1 MKIVISGTQSER
13 MVERMVE
20 IIRRIVSAMDFEGG
34 VKDFEVYPPDFEDDS
49 PTYDIMLNLN
59 YDWIQENE
67 FHTQQYLRNVRAG
80 VKDKVMKLT
89 GLKNIYVG
97 TTMK

>member
-1 MKIVISGTQSER
+1 MKIVISESQSDR
-13 MVERMVE
+13 MVDIIKMV
-20 IIRRIVSAMDFEGG
+20 VSTIDFEGG
-34 VKDFEVYPPDFEDDS
+34 VKDFEVYPPDYEEES

-67 FHTQQYLRNVRAG
+67 FHAQQYLRSVRAG
-80 VKDKVMKLT
+80 VKDKIIELT

>member
-1 MKIVISGTQSER
+1 MKIVISEDQSDR
-13 MVERMVE
+13 MLG
-20 IIRRIVSAMDFEGG
+20 IIRRIVSTMEFDGG
-34 VKDFEVYPPDFEDDS
+34 VKDFDVYPPNYEDEF

-67 FHTQQYLRNVRAG
+67 FHAQRYVRKVKAG
-80 VKDKVMKLT
+80 VKDKIIELT

-97 TTMK
+97 STMKDLR

>member
-1 MKIVISGTQSER
+1 MKIVISEDQSDR
-13 MVERMVE
+13 MVG
-20 IIRRIVSAMDFEGG
+20 IIRKIVSTMEFDRG
-34 VKDFEVYPPDFEDDS
+34 VKDVDVYPPDYEDES

-67 FHTQQYLRNVRAG
+67 FHAQQYLTRVKVGVRDR
-80 VKDKVMKLT
+80 VIKLT

-97 TTMK
+97 STMK

>member
-1 MKIVISGTQSER
+1 MKIVISESQSD
-13 MVERMVE
+13 RMVE
-20 IIRRIVSAMDFEGG
+20 IIKRIVSTMEFDRG
-34 VKDFEVYPPDFEDDS
+34 VKDVDVYPPDYEDEF

-67 FHTQQYLRNVRAG
+67 FHAQQYLTRVKVGVRDR
-80 VKDKVMKLT
+80 VIKLT

-97 TTMK
+97 STMK

>member
-1 MKIVISGTQSER
+1 MRIVISESQSER
-13 MVERMVE
+13 MVR
-20 IIRRIVSAMDFEGG
+20 IIRKIVSNMDFEGG
-34 VKDFEVYPPDFEDDS
+34 VKDFDVYSPDYEDES

-59 YDWIQENE
+59 YDWIQENQ
-67 FHTQQYLRNVRAG
+67 FHAQQYLRNVRAG
-80 VKDKVMKLT
+80 VKDKVQKLT

>member
-1 MKIVISGTQSER
+1 MKVVISEDQSD
-13 MVERMVE
+13 RMVE
-20 IIRRIVSAMDFEGG
+20 IIKMIVSTIDFEGG
-34 VKDFEVYPPDFEDDS
+34 VKDFEVYPPDYEDDS

-67 FHTQQYLRNVRAG
+67 FHAQQYLRNVRAG
-80 VKDKVMKLT
+80 VKDKVIKLT

-97 TTMK
+97 TMMK

>member
-1 MKIVISGTQSER
+1 MKIVISESQSD
-13 MVERMVE
+13 RMVE
-20 IIRRIVSAMDFEGG
+20 IIKRIVSTMEFDRG
-34 VKDFEVYPPDFEDDS
+34 VKDVDVYPPDYEDEF

-59 YDWIQENE
+59 YDWIQENQ
-67 FHTQQYLRNVRAG
+67 FHAQQYLRNVKAG
-80 VKDKVMKLT
+80 VKDKVKELT

>member
-1 MKIVISGTQSER
+1 MKVVISEDQSD
-13 MVERMVE
+13 RMVE
-20 IIRRIVSAMDFEGG
+20 IIKIIVSTIDFEGG
-34 VKDFEVYPPDFEDDS
+34 VKDFEVYPPDFEDDL

-67 FHTQQYLRNVRAG
+67 FHAQQYLRNVRAG
-80 VKDKVMKLT
+80 VKDKVIKLT

-97 TTMK
+97 NTMK

>member
-1 MKIVISGTQSER
+1 MKIVISEDQSD
-13 MVERMVE
+13 RMVE
-20 IIRRIVSAMDFEGG
+20 IIRRIVSTIDFEGG
-34 VKDFEVYPPDFEDDS
+34 VKDFDVYSPDYEDEF

-59 YDWIQENE
+59 YDWIQENQ
-67 FHTQQYLRNVRAG
+67 FHAQQYLRNVKAG
-80 VKDKVMKLT
+80 VKDKVKELT

>member
-1 MKIVISGTQSER
+1 MKIVISKEQSDR
-13 MVERMVE
+13 MIE
-20 IIRRIVSAMDFEGG
+20 IIRRIVSTIDFEGG
-34 VKDFEVYPPDFEDDS
+34 VKDFDVYSPDYEDES

-59 YDWIQENE
+59 YDWIQENQ
-67 FHTQQYLRNVRAG
+67 FHAQQYLRNVRAG
-80 VKDKVMKLT
+80 VKDKVQKLT

>member
-1 MKIVISGTQSER
+1 MKIVISEDQSDR
-13 MVERMVE
+13 MVG
-20 IIRRIVSAMDFEGG
+20 IIRKIVSTMEFDGG
-34 VKDFEVYPPDFEDDS
+34 VIDIDVYSPNYEDEF

-67 FHTQQYLRNVRAG
+67 FHAQRYLRNVKAG
-80 VKDKVMKLT
+80 VKDKIIELT

-97 TTMK
+97 STMKDLR

>member
-1 MKIVISGTQSER
+1 MKIVISNEQSD
-13 MVERMVE
+13 RMVE
-20 IIRRIVSAMDFEGG
+20 IIRIIVSTIDFEGG
-34 VKDFEVYPPDFEDDS
+34 VKDFDVYSPDYEDEF

-59 YDWIQENE
+59 YDWIQENQ
-67 FHTQQYLRNVRAG
+67 FHAQQYLRNVKAG
-80 VKDKVMKLT
+80 VKDKVQELT

>member
-1 MKIVISGTQSER
+1 MKIVISESQSDR
-13 MVERMVE
+13 MVDIIKMV
-20 IIRRIVSAMDFEGG
+20 VSTIDFEGG
-34 VKDFEVYPPDFEDDS
+34 VKDFEVYPPDNEDES
-49 PTYDIMLNLN
+49 PTYDIWLNLN

-67 FHTQQYLRNVRAG
+67 FHAQQYLRSVRAG
-80 VKDKVMKLT
+80 VKDKVKELT

>member
-1 MKIVISGTQSER
+1 MRIVISKEQSD
-13 MVERMVE
+13 RMVE
-20 IIRRIVSAMDFEGG
+20 IIMRIVSTIDFEGG
-34 VKDFEVYPPDFEDDS
+34 VKDFDVYSPDYEDES

-59 YDWIQENE
+59 YDWIQENQ
-67 FHTQQYLRNVRAG
+67 FHAQQYLRNVRAG
-80 VKDKVMKLT
+80 VKDKVQKLT